1 MNLSAIDHI
10 VVVIIKPLDNLF
22 RWRNHP
28 ASAAVDAA
36 AATDDAVVQWRL
48 VDDL

>member
-1 MNLSAIDHI
+1 MIYIN
-10 VVVIIKPLDNLF
+10 VVTCLKHTVSCQQRAVCYHP
-22 RWRNHP
+22 P
-28 ASAAVDAA
+28 ASAAVDD

>member
-1 MNLSAIDHI
+1 MF
-10 VVVIIKPLDNLF
+10 IKSGKLKHSVRCQQKAGCYHPL
-22 RWRNHP
+22 
-28 ASAAVDAA
+28 ASAAVDD

>member
-1 MNLSAIDHI
+1 MTYIN
-10 VVVIIKPLDNLF
+10 VVTCLKHSVRCQQRAGCYHP
-22 RWRNHP
+22 P
-28 ASAAVDAA
+28 ASAAVDDA